1 MVFVHNVVCE
11 LVILDDIKVLLCS
24 EVMQQKRKN
33 AEKEFNMME
42 KREDE
47 EGVRVLMILS
57 ATCKT
62 SRSNCI
68 GLSNTN
74 L

>member
-42 KREDE
+42 KREGE
-47 EGVRVLMILS
+47 EGVH
-57 ATCKT
+57 
-62 SRSNCI
+62 SNDTI
-68 GLSNTN
+68 SYLQNKS